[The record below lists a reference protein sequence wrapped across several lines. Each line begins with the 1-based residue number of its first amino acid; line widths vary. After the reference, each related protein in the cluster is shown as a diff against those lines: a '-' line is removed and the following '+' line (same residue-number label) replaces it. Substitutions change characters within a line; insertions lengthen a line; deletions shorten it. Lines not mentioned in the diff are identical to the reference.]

1 MRNGTSIASFAR
13 GAIELMESGHEIYW
27 QVTAYMDAVES
38 QGVLSGREKLDWVI
52 AALADVIENFDY
64 WFPKIID
71 LITAI
76 NTAYNAVRDLFEY
89 S

>member
-1 MRNGTSIASFAR
+1 MRNGTSIASFAS
-13 GAIELMESGHEIYW
+13 GAIELMESGHEIYQ

-64 WFPKIID
+64 WYPKIID
-71 LITAI
+71 FITAI
-76 NTAYNAVRDLFEY
+76 KAAYNAIRDLFEF